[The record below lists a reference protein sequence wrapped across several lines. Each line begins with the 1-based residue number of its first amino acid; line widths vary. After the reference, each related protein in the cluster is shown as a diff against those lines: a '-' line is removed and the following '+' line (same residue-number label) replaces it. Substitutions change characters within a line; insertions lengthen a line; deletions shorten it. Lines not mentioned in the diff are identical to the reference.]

1 VQIHA
6 RAEVILAA
14 GAFHSPQLLEVS
26 GIGDPEI
33 LRTAGV
39 EVAHALPG
47 VGANYMDHYCTRMN
61 WRVTQPVTLNE
72 MTRGLSLVKSVLQY
86 ALTRK
91 GILTYGTGLVHG
103 FMRTRPDLMGP
114 DVQLFF
120 LHASY
125 ANAAERKLDRL
136 PGMTIGVTQLRPES
150 RGTVHISAPDIAA
163 PPVIRP
169 NFLATPE
176 DQRAMV
182 DGMKMTRVVVA
193 EAPMDAF
200 RSAEISPGDTCQ
212 SDADWLQ
219 FARDNGQTIYHASG
233 TCRMGNDAAS
243 VVDPS
248 LRVRGLDGLRVVDAS
263 IMPTIVSGNTQA
275 AVFMIAEKG
284 ADLILQDAR

>member
-1 VQIHA
+1 
-6 RAEVILAA
+6 
-14 GAFHSPQLLEVS
+14 
-26 GIGDPEI
+26 
-33 LRTAGV
+33 
-39 EVAHALPG
+39 
-47 VGANYMDHYCTRMN
+47 
-61 WRVTQPVTLNE
+61 VTLNE

-103 FMRTRPDLMGP
+103 FMRTRPDMISP

-125 ANAAERKLDRL
+125 ANAAERKLDKL

-150 RGTVHISAPDIAA
+150 RGTVHIASADPGA
-163 PPVIRP
+163 PPIIRP
-169 NFLATPE
+169 NFLNTPE
-176 DQRAMV
+176 DCRAMV
-182 DGMKMTRVVVA
+182 DGMKMTRDIVA
-193 EAPMDAF
+193 QSPMDAF
-200 RSAEISPGDTCQ
+200 RGAEISPGERCQ
-212 SDADWLQ
+212 SDGDWLQ
-219 FARDNGQTIYHASG
+219 FARDNGQTIYHACG
-233 TCRMGNDAAS
+233 TCRMGADAGA

-248 LRVRGLDGLRVVDAS
+248 LRLRGLEGLRVVDAS